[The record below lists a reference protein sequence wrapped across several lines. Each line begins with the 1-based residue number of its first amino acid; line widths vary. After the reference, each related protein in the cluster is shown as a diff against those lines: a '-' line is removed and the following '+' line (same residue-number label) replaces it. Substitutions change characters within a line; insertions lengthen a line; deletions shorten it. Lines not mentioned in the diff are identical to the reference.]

1 MENSLGTLY
10 IVATPIGHLEDIT
23 FRAINVLKQV
33 NLIAAE
39 DTRRTRILLNAYDIK
54 ADLIS
59 YHDYNKER
67 QGEKIL
73 QYLLSGKSVAL
84 VSDAGT
90 PGVSDPGYYVI
101 NLAIHHIIPVIPI
114 PGVSAVITALS
125 ASGLPSDRFCFEG
138 FLPKKSNS
146 RRKFIQSLQ
155 AEDRTIIFYESPY
168 RIVATMQ
175 DFLDIYGERWVV
187 VARELTKLY
196 EEIIRGPLSDVL
208 KTLSGRKIKGE
219 FTVLIASS
227 RYTEKVL
234 PLKKE

>member
-1 MENSLGTLY
+1 MKNSPGTLY

-54 ADLIS
+54 ADLTS

-67 QGEKIL
+67 RGKKIL
-73 QYLLSGKSVAL
+73 QCLLTGKSVAL

-101 NLAIHHIIPVIPI
+101 NLAIHHNIPVVPI
-114 PGVSAVITALS
+114 PGVSALITALS

-155 AEDRTIIFYESPY
+155 DEDRTLIFYESPY
-168 RIVATMQ
+168 RIVATLQ

-196 EEIIRGPLSDVL
+196 EEVMRGLLSDVL

-219 FTVLIASS
+219 FTVLISSS

>member
-1 MENSLGTLY
+1 
-10 IVATPIGHLEDIT
+10 
-23 FRAINVLKQV
+23 
-33 NLIAAE
+33 
-39 DTRRTRILLNAYDIK
+39 
-54 ADLIS
+54 
-59 YHDYNKER
+59 
-67 QGEKIL
+67 
-73 QYLLSGKSVAL
+73 
-84 VSDAGT
+84 
-90 PGVSDPGYYVI
+90 
-101 NLAIHHIIPVIPI
+101 VIPI

-155 AEDRTIIFYESPY
+155 DEDRTLIFYESPY
-168 RIVATMQ
+168 RIVATLQ

-196 EEIIRGPLSDVL
+196 EEVMRGPLSDVL
-208 KTLSGRKIKGE
+208 KTLSERKIKGE
-219 FTVLIASS
+219 FTVLISSS

>member
-1 MENSLGTLY
+1 MEIPPGTLY
-10 IVATPIGHLEDIT
+10 VVATPIGHLEDIT

-39 DTRRTRILLNAYDIK
+39 DTRRTRILLNAYEIK
-54 ADLIS
+54 TDLTS

-73 QYLLSGKSVAL
+73 QCLLSGKSVAL

-90 PGVSDPGYYVI
+90 PGVSDPGYFVI
-101 NLAIHHIIPVIPI
+101 NLALRHAIPVIPI

-138 FLPKKSNS
+138 FLPKKSHA
-146 RRKFIQSLQ
+146 RREFIQSLKN
-155 AEDRTIIFYESPY
+155 EDRTLIFYESPY
-168 RIVATMQ
+168 RIVATLQ
-175 DFLDIYGERWVV
+175 DIFDLYGERWVV

-196 EEIIRGPLSDVL
+196 EEIMRGPLSEIL
-208 KTLSGRKIKGE
+208 KTLSGRKTKGE
-219 FTVLIASS
+219 FTVLISS
-227 RYTEKVL
+227 HRYTEKVL
-234 PLKKE
+234 PLKEE